1 MEIRSV
7 AAAALLLLALIFT
20 VVAIVVGGSVWLL
33 ILAALCVVGVAA
45 LSQID
50 RAGQEGQPLALVVLL
65 GLVVLASLLLV
76 RLVLGW
82 TSGPAEGLAPSP
94 STAPPSSTRSPNLKT
109 GQFET
114 VGTEVRLRAGAA
126 TNTAIL
132 TVMLDYGTSLTLSC
146 YTTGESI
153 LGDQYWYRASLGQ
166 THGYVSGYWVNT
178 GPDPAATL
186 LPAC

>member
-33 ILAALCVVGVAA
+33 ILAALCVVGVAG

-50 RAGQEGQPLALVVLL
+50 RAAQENQPLALLVLL

-82 TSGPAEGLAPSP
+82 TSGPAEGLTPSP
-94 STAPPSSTRSPNLKT
+94 STETPSSTRTANPDI
-109 GQFET
+109 GR
-114 VGTEVRLRAGAA
+114 VRNRG
-126 TNTAIL
+126 
-132 TVMLDYGTSLTLSC
+132 
-146 YTTGESI
+146 
-153 LGDQYWYRASLGQ
+153 
-166 THGYVSGYWVNT
+166 H
-178 GPDPAATL
+178 
-186 LPAC
+186 